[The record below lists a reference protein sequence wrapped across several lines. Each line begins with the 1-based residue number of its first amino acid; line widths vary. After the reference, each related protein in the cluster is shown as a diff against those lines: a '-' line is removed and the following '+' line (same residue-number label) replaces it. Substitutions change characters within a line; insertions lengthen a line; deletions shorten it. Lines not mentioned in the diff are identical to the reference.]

1 MWGTIAR
8 LRVKQGAEQFLFTQF
23 HSMRNAERMPGWLFT
38 HLFRSDSDPQEF
50 WMVAMFTDKEA
61 YQRNAESPGQHQVYL
76 LIRSCLE
83 ADPEWHDVAE
93 ADLMSGADDA
103 SPQRLGEAPGSR

>member
-8 LRVKQGAEQFLFTQF
+8 MRVRPGAEQFLFTQF

-38 HLFRSDSDPQEF
+38 HLFRADTDPREY

-61 YQRNAESPGQHQVYL
+61 YQRNAESPGQNQVYL

-83 ADPEWHDVAE
+83 ADPEWHDVEE
-93 ADLMSGADDA
+93 ADLVSGVSDP
-103 SPQRLGEAPGSR
+103 SRQRLGDAPGSA